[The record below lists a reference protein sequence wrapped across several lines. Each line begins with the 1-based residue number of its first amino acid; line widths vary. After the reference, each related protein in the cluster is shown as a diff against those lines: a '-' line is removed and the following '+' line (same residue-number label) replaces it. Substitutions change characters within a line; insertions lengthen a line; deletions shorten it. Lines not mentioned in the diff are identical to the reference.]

1 MTFWIREGDTLPAI
15 VSTLIDAEGK
25 VVDLTNATAVQLEL
39 RDRAT
44 GVVAQ
49 TLNGDFPLPKT
60 DGKVRYAWASG
71 STDTADDY
79 AGHWLVTFTGG
90 AIQSYPTDAP
100 ITIIIASKDGSVG
113 SYSAAVLFDARR
125 SAGEVG
131 DTTYTDNDIAT
142 LLAKRNGDVAAVAY
156 DIWTYKAADAANLV
170 DMSDAGSSRSLG
182 ALYKQC
188 LEMAKF
194 WGDRSATILDE
205 QRATPRR
212 GARTRGIERV

>member
-15 VSTLIDAEGK
+15 TSTLIDADGK
-25 VVDLTNATAVQLEL
+25 IVDLTNATGVTLEL
-39 RDRAT
+39 RNSAT
-44 GVVAQ
+44 GAVVD
-49 TLNGDFPLPKT
+49 TLTGSMPAPKT
-60 DGKVRYAWASG
+60 SGKVMYAWAAG
-71 STDTADDY
+71 KTDTPGDY
-79 AGHWLVTFTGG
+79 AAHWIVDWNGSP
-90 AIQSYPTDAP
+90 QSYPTDVP
-100 ITIIIASKDGSVG
+100 MHVIIASKTGAVG

-131 DTTYTDNDIAT
+131 DTTYSDNDIAA
-142 LLAKRNGDVAAVAY
+142 LLAKRQGDVAAVAY
-156 DIWTYKAADAANLV
+156 DIWTYKASDAANLV

-194 WGDRSATILDE
+194 WGDQSATILE
-205 QRATPRR
+205 AQRATPRR